1 MEKTKRHGLGRGLD
15 ALIPDT
21 KTESA
26 EVALPEEI
34 KNSVM
39 ELDIAKVEPDRNQ
52 PRKTFD
58 EDELEELADSIKEK
72 GILIPLLVRPQ
83 EDYYQ
88 IIAGERRWRAARK
101 G

>member
-34 KNSVM
+34 KNK
-39 ELDIAKVEPDRNQ
+39 I
-52 PRKTFD
+52 
-58 EDELEELADSIKEK
+58 
-72 GILIPLLVRPQ
+72 G
-83 EDYYQ
+83 
-88 IIAGERRWRAARK
+88 RAHV
-101 G
+101 